1 MLPDRAA
8 LGIPMEQTERQ
19 NRGLK
24 TYIVVY
30 ICLLALAGLQI
41 VLAYTHAQGPQLF
54 MRMLCVAVVQAGL
67 ALMFFMHLRSERRT
81 LILSLGISTIF
92 VLAMMNMIWTDSF
105 RLLNFRLPK

>member
-1 MLPDRAA
+1 
-8 LGIPMEQTERQ
+8 MEQTERQ
-19 NRGLK
+19 NGGLK

-54 MRMLCVAVVQAGL
+54 VRMLCVAVVQAGL

-81 LILSLGISTIF
+81 LLLSLGLSTIF

-105 RLLNFRLPK
+105 RILHSTTGLH

>member
-1 MLPDRAA
+1 
-8 LGIPMEQTERQ
+8 MEQTERQ

-67 ALMFFMHLRSERRT
+67 ALMFFMHLRSGRRT

>member
-1 MLPDRAA
+1 
-8 LGIPMEQTERQ
+8 MEQTERQ

-41 VLAYTHAQGPQLF
+41 VLAYTHAQGPQLS